1 MKRSSFTS
9 VIRMVCAEA
18 VAVRLMPL
26 SGFENSSL
34 PMIDSDNVLEEY
46 ERTVES
52 LYILDGLES
61 DLTLLNPDDL
71 MTQQIL
77 QNIQIT
83 SSCSVEAIYAGIYFA
98 DVFAKSEN
106 YCTPSERGSKYM
118 LLCQVALGEIYYG
131 VNSSV
136 VRADAQNKLT
146 RYDTLKPLFWALQ
159 ASPLYR
165 LFILQLDSLF
175 RLLLLMIKCHGGFF
189 DIFASEIHFLIIA
202 DCSLALEISVRGE
215 LTDIPFSS
223 DFATLACSRRALVL
237 VSFESLICSGVI
249 NK

>member
-1 MKRSSFTS
+1 MSSFTS
-9 VIRMVCAEA
+9 VIRMVCGEA

-83 SSCSVEAIYAGIYFA
+83 SSCSVEAIYAVRSREPARAFNSNA
-98 DVFAKSEN
+98 LE
-106 YCTPSERGSKYM
+106 
-118 LLCQVALGEIYYG
+118 VALGEIYYG

-146 RYDTLKPLFWALQ
+146 RYDTLK
-159 ASPLYR
+159 
-165 LFILQLDSLF
+165 
-175 RLLLLMIKCHGGFF
+175 CHDGFF
-189 DIFASEIHFLIIA
+189 DIFAPEIHFLIIA

-223 DFATLACSRRALVL
+223 DFAALACSRRALVL
-237 VSFESLICSGVI
+237 VSFERCVLALGNLIETDCDEVQKRYNFFPYLDYNEYI
-249 NK
+249 VRDKTLTLVRFVVVFR